1 MKEDIR
7 GHCNRTRIYSN
18 NGRCDMWDDFAMSE
32 KIDKC
37 DNYTEN
43 IDKQKIKL

>member
-7 GHCNRTRIYSN
+7 GHCNRNCIYWN
-18 NGRCDMWDDFAMSE
+18 KGRCDMWDDLAVPE
-32 KIDKC
+32 NVEC

-43 IDKQKIKL
+43 F

>member
-7 GHCNRTRIYSN
+7 GFCDRDCIYSDD
-18 NGRCDMWDDFAMSE
+18 GRCDMWDD
-32 KIDKC
+32 IDMPEYVHKC

-43 IDKQKIKL
+43 F

>member
-7 GHCNRTRIYSN
+7 GHCNRNCIYSN
-18 NGRCDMWDDFAMSE
+18 NGRCDMWDDFTIPE
-32 KIDKC
+32 EVNKC

>member
-7 GHCNRTRIYSN
+7 GHCNRNCIYSD
-18 NGRCDMWDDFAMSE
+18 NGRCDMWDDFAMPE
-32 KIDKC
+32 EIDKC